1 MSTAKTVLTV
11 TLATAGAF
19 FTGLAVGLLIS
30 PRSGKENRTWLK
42 QHAEDL
48 GDWVEDHS
56 KEAIQET
63 EEKIKHLQQ
72 DVKKKIKD
80 SIPDLYEAT
89 EDIHLTEEE
98 LIEREFKR
106 N

>member
-1 MSTAKTVLTV
+1 MSTTKTVITV

-30 PRSGKENRTWLK
+30 PKSGRENRGWLK
-42 QHAEDL
+42 KQADEI
-48 GDWVEDHS
+48 GDWVEEQS
-56 KEAIQET
+56 KEAIHET

-72 DVKKKIKD
+72 DVRKKIKD

-89 EDIHLTEEE
+89 ADIHLSEEE
-98 LIEREFKR
+98 LIEREYNR
-106 N
+106 G